1 MTNQETE
8 KDQPPS
14 SLLNK
19 IKRFFT
25 IKPTSLDDV
34 SVLLEDALSA
44 RLIDKE
50 AQFIAERAI
59 RLGDTTVKEIM
70 VPRVEMV
77 ILAPDE
83 DPMGMIARIID
94 SGHSRYPV
102 LGPAKNEVQGIL
114 LAKDLLPII
123 NKDLED
129 FNLRNLIRD
138 IKVVPESKKAD
149 SLLEEFKK
157 DRSHMAIV
165 IDEYGTISGLVTI
178 EDILEELVGEIEDEH
193 DSDDEDLI
201 QVSEYEYIADATLEL
216 SEFEAKFNKNFNGMD
231 AETLAGLF
239 INKLGFL
246 PKVGDKIELDDIKP
260 SSRVS
265 PYIIFNQSKELF
277 RNVLEVKD
285 LNKNYDDE
293 QVLRDINLMIETGER
308 VAIIGQ
314 NGIGKSTLLKTLF
327 GEVEP
332 DSGSKKWS
340 ENSNIGYYAQDHNEE
355 FEKEMSVLDWMTQF
369 KNEKDDIQMMR
380 SVLGKML
387 FGKEDVKK
395 SVKSLS
401 GGEKGRMIFGRL
413 MLQKPN
419 ILLMDEPTNHLDMES
434 IEALNLA
441 LDNYKGTLVFVS
453 HDREF
458 VSSLSTKVIELK
470 DDGAHYYSGN
480 YEDYLLSQV

>member
-1 MTNQETE
+1 MTNQDTDQ
-8 KDQPPS
+8 DQPPS

-25 IKPTSLDDV
+25 IKPSSLDDV

-83 DPMGMIARIID
+83 EPLDMIARIID

-102 LGPAKNEVQGIL
+102 LGPEKNEVQGIL
-114 LAKDLLPII
+114 LAKALLPII
-123 NKDLED
+123 NKNVKELH
-129 FNLRNLIRD
+129 LLSLIRD

-193 DSDDEDLI
+193 DSEDEDLI
-201 QVSEYEYIADATLEL
+201 QVSEYEYIANATLEL
-216 SEFEAKFNKNFNGMD
+216 SEFEQKFDKSFSGMD

-246 PKVGDKIELDDIKP
+246 PKVGDKIELENMILAVTAADKRKIK
-260 SSRVS
+260 
-265 PYIIFNQSKELF
+265 K
-277 RNVLEVKD
+277 
-285 LNKNYDDE
+285 
-293 QVLRDINLMIETGER
+293 
-308 VAIIGQ
+308 IG
-314 NGIGKSTLLKTLF
+314 ITIKTST
-327 GEVEP
+327 
-332 DSGSKKWS
+332 
-340 ENSNIGYYAQDHNEE
+340 
-355 FEKEMSVLDWMTQF
+355 
-369 KNEKDDIQMMR
+369 
-380 SVLGKML
+380 
-387 FGKEDVKK
+387 
-395 SVKSLS
+395 
-401 GGEKGRMIFGRL
+401 
-413 MLQKPN
+413 
-419 ILLMDEPTNHLDMES
+419 
-434 IEALNLA
+434 
-441 LDNYKGTLVFVS
+441 
-453 HDREF
+453 
-458 VSSLSTKVIELK
+458 
-470 DDGAHYYSGN
+470 
-480 YEDYLLSQV
+480 

>member
-1 MTNQETE
+1 MTNQDTDQ
-8 KDQPPS
+8 DQPPS

-25 IKPTSLDDV
+25 IKPSSLDDV

-59 RLGDTTVKEIM
+59 RLSDTTVKEIM

-83 DPMGMIARIID
+83 EPLDMIARIID

-123 NKDLED
+123 NKNVKELH
-129 FNLRNLIRD
+129 LLSLIRD

-193 DSDDEDLI
+193 DSEDEDLI
-201 QVSEYEYIADATLEL
+201 QVSEYEYIANATLEL
-216 SEFEAKFNKNFNGMD
+216 SEFEQKFDKSFNGMD

-246 PKVGDKIELDDIKP
+246 PKVGDKIELENMILAVTAADKRKIKK
-260 SSRVS
+260 
-265 PYIIFNQSKELF
+265 IGITIKTSK
-277 RNVLEVKD
+277 
-285 LNKNYDDE
+285 
-293 QVLRDINLMIETGER
+293 
-308 VAIIGQ
+308 
-314 NGIGKSTLLKTLF
+314 
-327 GEVEP
+327 
-332 DSGSKKWS
+332 
-340 ENSNIGYYAQDHNEE
+340 
-355 FEKEMSVLDWMTQF
+355 
-369 KNEKDDIQMMR
+369 
-380 SVLGKML
+380 
-387 FGKEDVKK
+387 
-395 SVKSLS
+395 
-401 GGEKGRMIFGRL
+401 
-413 MLQKPN
+413 
-419 ILLMDEPTNHLDMES
+419 
-434 IEALNLA
+434 
-441 LDNYKGTLVFVS
+441 
-453 HDREF
+453 
-458 VSSLSTKVIELK
+458 
-470 DDGAHYYSGN
+470 
-480 YEDYLLSQV
+480 

>member
-1 MTNQETE
+1 MTNQDTDQ
-8 KDQPPS
+8 DQPPS

-25 IKPTSLDDV
+25 IKPSSLDDV

-83 DPMGMIARIID
+83 EPLDMIARIID

-123 NKDLED
+123 NKNVKELH
-129 FNLRNLIRD
+129 LLSLIRD

-193 DSDDEDLI
+193 DSEDEDLI
-201 QVSEYEYIADATLEL
+201 QVSEYEYIANATLDL
-216 SEFEAKFNKNFNGMD
+216 SEFEQKFDKSFNGMD

-246 PKVGDKIELDDIKP
+246 PKVGDKIELENMILAVTAADKRKIKK
-260 SSRVS
+260 
-265 PYIIFNQSKELF
+265 IGITIKTSK
-277 RNVLEVKD
+277 
-285 LNKNYDDE
+285 
-293 QVLRDINLMIETGER
+293 
-308 VAIIGQ
+308 
-314 NGIGKSTLLKTLF
+314 
-327 GEVEP
+327 
-332 DSGSKKWS
+332 
-340 ENSNIGYYAQDHNEE
+340 
-355 FEKEMSVLDWMTQF
+355 
-369 KNEKDDIQMMR
+369 
-380 SVLGKML
+380 
-387 FGKEDVKK
+387 
-395 SVKSLS
+395 
-401 GGEKGRMIFGRL
+401 
-413 MLQKPN
+413 
-419 ILLMDEPTNHLDMES
+419 
-434 IEALNLA
+434 
-441 LDNYKGTLVFVS
+441 
-453 HDREF
+453 
-458 VSSLSTKVIELK
+458 
-470 DDGAHYYSGN
+470 
-480 YEDYLLSQV
+480 

>member
-1 MTNQETE
+1 MTNQDTE

-14 SLLNK
+14 SFLNK

-25 IKPTSLDDV
+25 IKPSSLDDV

-129 FNLRNLIRD
+129 FNLRNFIRE

-246 PKVGDKIELDDIKP
+246 PKVGDKIELDDMILAVTAADKRKIK
-260 SSRVS
+260 
-265 PYIIFNQSKELF
+265 K
-277 RNVLEVKD
+277 
-285 LNKNYDDE
+285 
-293 QVLRDINLMIETGER
+293 
-308 VAIIGQ
+308 IG
-314 NGIGKSTLLKTLF
+314 ITIKT
-327 GEVEP
+327 
-332 DSGSKKWS
+332 
-340 ENSNIGYYAQDHNEE
+340 N
-355 FEKEMSVLDWMTQF
+355 T
-369 KNEKDDIQMMR
+369 
-380 SVLGKML
+380 
-387 FGKEDVKK
+387 
-395 SVKSLS
+395 
-401 GGEKGRMIFGRL
+401 
-413 MLQKPN
+413 
-419 ILLMDEPTNHLDMES
+419 
-434 IEALNLA
+434 
-441 LDNYKGTLVFVS
+441 
-453 HDREF
+453 
-458 VSSLSTKVIELK
+458 
-470 DDGAHYYSGN
+470 
-480 YEDYLLSQV
+480 